1 MTTEIAY
8 RNSSIAGAS
17 PIGLI
22 IVLFDTLAADLRR
35 AAIAINQHDI
45 ETRCKELN
53 HATLVIGRL
62 ESWIDLE
69 NGGESAQDLS
79 HFYACLRAKMMEASV
94 AMSAAILDAQIDMI
108 LQVRSAWQQLD
119 ASTPPLPQMQTGVA
133 EEGMNTAY
141 LQVSIETPDRVP
153 LSLTA

>member
-1 MTTEIAY
+1 
-8 RNSSIAGAS
+8 
-17 PIGLI
+17 
-22 IVLFDTLAADLRR
+22 
-35 AAIAINQHDI
+35 
-45 ETRCKELN
+45 
-53 HATLVIGRL
+53 
-62 ESWIDLE
+62 
-69 NGGESAQDLS
+69 
-79 HFYACLRAKMMEASV
+79 
-94 AMSAAILDAQIDMI
+94 MI